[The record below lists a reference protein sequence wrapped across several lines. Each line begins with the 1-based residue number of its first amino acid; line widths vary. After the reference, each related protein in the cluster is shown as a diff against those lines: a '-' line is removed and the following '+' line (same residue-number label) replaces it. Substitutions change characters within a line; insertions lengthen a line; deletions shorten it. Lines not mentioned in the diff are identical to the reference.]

1 MSEYDYV
8 FVGGGINALVA
19 AAMLGKKRRTTLVLE
34 RNSAIGGCLRTEEV
48 TAPGFLHDVMATTLV
63 LFRTSP
69 AYQALGKDLEARGF
83 AFADTNLP
91 TAVLRPDGS
100 SVILSMDRARNV
112 KTFDALAEGDGGAFA
127 AEMEALGADAPF
139 LFALL
144 GGSLWSSGI
153 AKTLARELWRRGPRN
168 LAEWFGEALA
178 PARGYL
184 EATYRSEAVRDLWA
198 PWVLHTGLGPESA
211 YSAAM
216 VKVIAFAVEAAGC
229 PIAVGGAKTLLA
241 AFERLIVDQGGAVR
255 PSADVVRIIPDAGSR
270 ASGVELANGEKIT
283 AAKGVICS
291 TGPEQLYNGLLK
303 DWPVPA
309 PHEVRRGLK
318 AFRHGKGDMQIHYAL
333 KSPPRWRGDPD
344 LAKVALIH
352 LTSGLDGVSR
362 AANEAERGLLPAEPT
377 ICVGQPTALD
387 PSRAPP
393 GAAIL
398 WLQLPE
404 APRFVKG
411 DAAQE
416 IEAPADG
423 RWTEA
428 MRESYADRI
437 ELRLAAHIENW
448 AEIKLARRA
457 YSPADLETMNINLV
471 GGDPYGGAC
480 SLDQSFLWRP
490 FKSSVNHR
498 TLRSERLSH
507 RRFDPSGPRPG
518 RRFRLPAR
526 VVALADVRP
535 HGMSMEQRF
544 SGQIMQ
550 RDVDPA
556 ARQATLGEIGINQFA
571 PYLMNRIME
580 RWNGNLAEALK
591 LQNMSTT
598 MMRALAVLSI
608 SSPVTINELSAYA
621 VTEQST
627 MSRTLDIL
635 EAQGLVRRQRRA
647 EDMRIRDVSITE
659 EGRAAFERVWPM
671 MHARFQTLFDGVEE
685 EEYRAFTAT
694 LLKILRN
701 VAKLP
706 E

>member
-8 FVGGGINALVA
+8 LVGGGINALVA

-34 RNSAIGGCLRTEEV
+34 RNAAVGGCLRTEEA

-69 AYQALGKDLEARGF
+69 AYQALAKDLEGRGF

-100 SVILSMDRARNV
+100 SVILSMDRARNI
-112 KTFDALAEGDGGAFA
+112 KTFDALAEGDGRAFA
-127 AEMEALGADAPF
+127 GEMDALGADAPF

-144 GGSLWSSGI
+144 GGSLWSSGV
-153 AKTLARELWRRGPRN
+153 AKTIMREAWRRGPRR
-168 LAEWFGEALA
+168 LAEWFGEALS

-184 EATYRSEAVRDLWA
+184 ETTYQSDAVRALWA

-216 VKVIAFAVEAAGC
+216 AKVIAFAIEAAGC
-229 PIAVGGAKTLLA
+229 PVAVGGAKTLLA

-255 PSADVVRIIPDAGSR
+255 ANTDVVRIVPGPGAC
-270 ASGVELANGEKIT
+270 ANGVELASGETIT
-283 AAKGVICS
+283 AARGVISS
-291 TGPEQLYNGLLK
+291 TAPEQLYNKLLK
-303 DWPVPA
+303 DWPLPA
-309 PHEVRRGLK
+309 PPDVRAGLK

-333 KSPPRWRGDPD
+333 KGLPRWRGDPD

-398 WLQLPE
+398 WLQMPE

-423 RWTEA
+423 RWTEG

-437 ELRLAAHIENW
+437 ERRLAAHIENW

-480 SLDQSFLWRP
+480 ALDQFFLWRP

-498 TLRSERLSH
+498 TYVPNVYHIGASTHPGPGLGGV
-507 RRFDPSGPRPG
+507 SG
-518 RRFRLPAR
+518 FL
-526 VVALADVRP
+526 LA
-535 HGMSMEQRF
+535 
-544 SGQIMQ
+544 
-550 RDVDPA
+550 
-556 ARQATLGEIGINQFA
+556 
-571 PYLMNRIME
+571 
-580 RWNGNLAEALK
+580 
-591 LQNMSTT
+591 
-598 MMRALAVLSI
+598 
-608 SSPVTINELSAYA
+608 SSL
-621 VTEQST
+621 
-627 MSRTLDIL
+627 
-635 EAQGLVRRQRRA
+635 
-647 EDMRIRDVSITE
+647 
-659 EGRAAFERVWPM
+659 
-671 MHARFQTLFDGVEE
+671 H
-685 EEYRAFTAT
+685 
-694 LLKILRN
+694 
-701 VAKLP
+701 
-706 E
+706 

>member
-1 MSEYDYV
+1 M
-8 FVGGGINALVA
+8 
-19 AAMLGKKRRTTLVLE
+19 
-34 RNSAIGGCLRTEEV
+34 
-48 TAPGFLHDVMATTLV
+48 
-63 LFRTSP
+63 
-69 AYQALGKDLEARGF
+69 
-83 AFADTNLP
+83 
-91 TAVLRPDGS
+91 
-100 SVILSMDRARNV
+100 
-112 KTFDALAEGDGGAFA
+112 
-127 AEMEALGADAPF
+127 
-139 LFALL
+139 
-144 GGSLWSSGI
+144 
-153 AKTLARELWRRGPRN
+153 RELWRRGPRR

-184 EATYRSEAVRDLWA
+184 ETTYRSDAVRDLWA

-216 VKVIAFAVEAAGC
+216 AKVIAFAIEAAGC

-255 PSADVVRIIPDAGSR
+255 PNAEVVRITPGPGSR
-270 ASGVELANGEKIT
+270 AAGVELANGEKIT

-303 DWPVPA
+303 DWPIPA
-309 PHEVRRGLK
+309 PAEVRRGLK

-333 KSPPRWRGDPD
+333 KGPPRWRGDPD

-398 WLQLPE
+398 WLQMPE

-437 ELRLAAHIENW
+437 ERRLAAHIENW

-457 YSPADLETMNINLV
+457 YSPADLEAMNVNLV

-480 SLDQSFLWRP
+480 ALDQFFLWRP

-498 TLRSERLSH
+498 TYIPNVYHIGASTHPGPGLGGV
-507 RRFDPSGPRPG
+507 SG
-518 RRFRLPAR
+518 FL
-526 VVALADVRP
+526 LA
-535 HGMSMEQRF
+535 
-544 SGQIMQ
+544 
-550 RDVDPA
+550 
-556 ARQATLGEIGINQFA
+556 
-571 PYLMNRIME
+571 
-580 RWNGNLAEALK
+580 
-591 LQNMSTT
+591 
-598 MMRALAVLSI
+598 
-608 SSPVTINELSAYA
+608 SSL
-621 VTEQST
+621 
-627 MSRTLDIL
+627 
-635 EAQGLVRRQRRA
+635 
-647 EDMRIRDVSITE
+647 
-659 EGRAAFERVWPM
+659 
-671 MHARFQTLFDGVEE
+671 
-685 EEYRAFTAT
+685 
-694 LLKILRN
+694 
-701 VAKLP
+701 
-706 E
+706 